1 MNFFCRIFGHT
12 WVPRTED
19 SNPQWNTT
27 KAMNVLMP
35 STDRET
41 RYFDACQR
49 CHEERDIQLG
59 RKFPDAITDV
69 KDEDRV
75 IGRP

>member
-1 MNFFCRIFGHT
+1 MNIFCAIFGHT

-27 KAMNVLMP
+27 KKMNVLMP
-35 STDRET
+35 ATDRTT

-49 CHEERDIQLG
+49 CNEEREVDIG
-59 RKFPDAITDV
+59 RSFPDAIDDV
-69 KDEDRV
+69 TDEDRV
-75 IGRP
+75 VGRP